1 MNDSSSLQQRLP
13 SGKTGET
20 FRRFLGFL
28 RPHWKLGLIGGGI
41 MLVSV
46 GLQLPMP
53 LLTMYLIDHVVAD
66 AQVGMLHLIGASLLV
81 FLLLKSV
88 AAYWQ
93 SYTLQAFRNRVIFD
107 VRRRLFLHLERLP
120 LSFFGNKRVGY
131 LTSRI
136 SGDVTRVQGLL
147 ADTLLNAVRHVITLM
162 VGVGLV
168 FWLNWKLALV
178 TVSILP
184 FFVYWI
190 KRLNPKVRRLRRRV
204 QEEYGNVTGD
214 LLETLSNIYLV
225 KSFTAERRE
234 LAKMLRSLR
243 GALGTEFQ
251 AGMMSTLLTVGA
263 IVLSSLG
270 KLALIWFG
278 CWQIIRGELT
288 LGAFLAFNSFLRY
301 LFEPAEGL
309 VHVNLSA
316 QESLAAVDR
325 ILEILDEPSEREG
338 PGPRASRALRGRVE
352 VRDVC
357 FSYDGEVPALS
368 DISFDVQPG
377 TRVAVVGRSG
387 SGKSTLINLLMRLY
401 EPDSGAI
408 YMDGAEIRD
417 IGLNVLRR
425 QISLV
430 PQDTFLFSG
439 TVWDN
444 LRYGRPTA
452 SEEELE
458 HCAKLANADDFICRL
473 PRGYDTEIGERGVRL
488 SGGQRQRIAIAMA
501 FVKDAPILVFDE
513 ATASMDNI
521 SERKIQEAMVR
532 LMEARTTFVVA
543 HRLGTVRNADMIIVL
558 AGGRIV
564 ERGDHESLIKGRGP
578 YAELYSKNL
587 AA

>member
-1 MNDSSSLQQRLP
+1 MNDSSPLQQRLP
-13 SGKTGET
+13 SGETGEA

-88 AAYWQ
+88 AVYWQ

-120 LSFFGNKRVGY
+120 LSFFDNKRVGY

-147 ADTLLNAVRHVITLM
+147 ADTLLNAVRHVITLV

-178 TVSILP
+178 TISILP

-190 KRLNPKVRRLRRRV
+190 SRLNPKVRQLRRKT
-204 QEEYGNVTGD
+204 QEEYGNVAGD

-251 AGMMSTLLTVGA
+251 AGMTSTLLTVGA

-309 VHVNLSA
+309 VQVNLSA

-338 PGPRASRALRGRVE
+338 PGTRQFRALRGRVE

-357 FSYDGEVPALS
+357 FSYDGKVPALS
-368 DISFDVQPG
+368 DISFDVEPG

-387 SGKSTLINLLMRLY
+387 SGKSTLVNLLMRLY

-408 YMDGAEIRD
+408 YMDGTEIRD
-417 IGLNVLRR
+417 LGLNVLRR

-452 SEEELE
+452 SKEELE
-458 HCAKLANADDFICRL
+458 HCARLANAHDFICRL
-473 PRGYDTEIGERGVRL
+473 PNGYATEIGERGVRL

-521 SERKIQEAMVR
+521 SERKIQEAMER
-532 LMEARTTFVVA
+532 LMEARTTFVIA
-543 HRLGTVRNADMIIVL
+543 HRLGTVQNADMIIVL
-558 AGGRIV
+558 ARGRIV
-564 ERGDHESLIKGRGP
+564 EQGDHKSLIAGSGP
-578 YAELYSKNL
+578 YAELYSQNL